1 MATQSAYFQVENLS
15 GRRDV
20 SRIKQGLDTISGVT
34 SVSVNAHS
42 GRVAVDFDDT
52 ATGTDAIKGTLEDM
66 GYAYC
71 IGSAPRST
79 N

>member
-34 SVSVNAHS
+34 SVSVNA
-42 GRVAVDFDDT
+42 GNGALR
-52 ATGTDAIKGTLEDM
+52 
-66 GYAYC
+66 
-71 IGSAPRST
+71 
-79 N
+79 